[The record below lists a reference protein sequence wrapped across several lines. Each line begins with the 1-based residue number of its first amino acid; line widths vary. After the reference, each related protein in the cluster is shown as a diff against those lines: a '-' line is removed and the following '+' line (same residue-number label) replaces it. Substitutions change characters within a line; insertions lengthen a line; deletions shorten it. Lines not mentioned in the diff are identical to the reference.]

1 MTWFKVD
8 DRLWSHPK
16 WLATPPAARGL
27 WVTAGS
33 WSAHQE
39 QDGRVPYA
47 TLRILGHSLGHA
59 RALVHSGLW
68 REIEGG
74 FEFHGWAEFQP
85 TSAEVRAK
93 RALRAEAG
101 RKGGLASGRSRR
113 EANASPGLEANGNPV
128 PSRPGPVTPN
138 GVTVSPRRKPER
150 PLPDDWTPDEGHR
163 RRAAELGL
171 DLDATAEAFRNHAAT
186 NDRRA
191 RDWNA
196 AFRSW
201 LTKAAE
207 YAARDSARGRR
218 PSDRQADILRREMDA
233 AIAWDAQRE
242 HDQPKE
248 ITS

>member
-74 FEFHGWAEFQP
+74 FEFHGWAEFSAHIGGSAGE
-85 TSAEVRAK
+85 TSPPRRGWAQGRARLRAK
-93 RALRAEAG
+93 
-101 RKGGLASGRSRR
+101 
-113 EANASPGLEANGNPV
+113 
-128 PSRPGPVTPN
+128 
-138 GVTVSPRRKPER
+138 
-150 PLPDDWTPDEGHR
+150 
-163 RRAAELGL
+163 
-171 DLDATAEAFRNHAAT
+171 
-186 NDRRA
+186 
-191 RDWNA
+191 
-196 AFRSW
+196 
-201 LTKAAE
+201 
-207 YAARDSARGRR
+207 
-218 PSDRQADILRREMDA
+218 QA
-233 AIAWDAQRE
+233 
-242 HDQPKE
+242 
-248 ITS
+248 